1 MKAKAAEAK
10 ADEGIGPK
18 AGRLVC
24 DLLLPGASQLMAGNV
39 KSGVLHLAGGVAGKI
54 FFGPV
59 GWLYAAVNSY
69 SNSTTE
75 KHLHQHFTSGD
86 SSTASP

>member
-1 MKAKAAEAK
+1 MKAKAAE
-10 ADEGIGPK
+10 GIGTQ
-18 AGRLVC
+18 AGKLVC

-39 KSGVLHLAGGVAGKI
+39 KSGVLHLAGGFAGKI

-75 KHLHQHFTSGD
+75 KHLHQHFSTGD
-86 SSTASP
+86 GSSKST